1 MTLAKLNEVTRQY
14 GVYVER
20 ERNRKYS
27 VFTDGSVVDEC
38 DTLSDAIEAAAA
50 FIDEIRRAWAR
61 TDANE

>member
-38 DTLSDAIEAAAA
+38 DTLSDAIEAAGN
-50 FIDEIRRAWAR
+50 FIDEIRRAWSR
-61 TDANE
+61 TDANA